1 MTDFSTLTV
10 GKDTYCSIDE
20 ADEYVGKTYN
30 RYAPLRV
37 IWSVLDDEEKAS
49 YLRTSL
55 TEIENLLFT
64 GKKYDSRQLLAFP
77 RIPSGNS
84 AVYSSLPLGMRLV
97 SHDYSEIPQAV
108 KAAQTE
114 NALAIICKECM
125 AQTDK
130 QFMIMQSLGLM
141 KNIKYNKREA
151 GDVGMGDDITGVKQ
165 QVSKLTSKTAEKLLR
180 PWLGGLRV

>member
-1 MTDFSTLTV
+1 MDYSTLTI
-10 GKDTYCSIDE
+10 GRDTYCSIIE

-30 RYAPLRV
+30 KYAPLRV
-37 IWSVLDDEEKAS
+37 IWNVLTGEEKAA
-49 YLRTSL
+49 YLRMSL
-55 TEIENLLFT
+55 AEIDSLPFT
-64 GKKYDSRQLLAFP
+64 GAKYDSTQPLSFP
-77 RIPSGNS
+77 RISHGCCS
-84 AVYSSLPLGMRLV
+84 DYSSLPVGFRLA
-97 SHDYSEIPQAV
+97 SHNHSEIPQDV

-114 NALAIICKECM
+114 NALAIIGKECM

-151 GDVGMGDDITGVKQ
+151 GDVGMGDDITGAKQ
-165 QVSKLTSKTAEKLLR
+165 QASRLTSKTAERLLR